1 MLSPSAPLLE
11 WTRSALQIRGQVVG
25 RNMAAL
31 VLYLPS
37 PNDSTSTRTPEW
49 VREWI
54 WDSAESKPRRPSSSL
69 PRRGTYQITLSL
81 SVWSVISW
89 KTRSDVTDGA
99 HGERAAE
106 DEDMLGCR
114 QTSSETGERAGT
126 RGGAGRRFYF
136 YFPAFSLQKIPWMQ
150 DKKTPEVKEFSI
162 CWITLMYILEPR
174 SCQLSSDVSAAFFNN
189 N

>member
-1 MLSPSAPLLE
+1 MNSVCSTDKRTGRWKKYGRTGPL
-11 WTRSALQIRGQVVG
+11 SALAKWFYIHKDARV
-25 RNMAAL
+25 
-31 VLYLPS
+31 S
-37 PNDSTSTRTPEW
+37 
-49 VREWI
+49 EWI